1 MRGARD
7 QPRRDRA
14 RGRHRPDGR
23 DQRRPPSTD
32 RRGVARGSSTSW
44 RPGRSSAGDVPPPT
58 LVLGA
63 GLTYTALMSGRLAER
78 LPALAAASRTVG
90 SPQIRNAGTLGGN
103 LGTASPAGDTLP
115 VLAALDA
122 TVDLVSSSGE
132 RSLRLEEFITGP
144 KRTARRSDELIAS
157 VRFPAPDGPQQ
168 FLKVGTRNAMVIAA
182 VSLAAI
188 VDRPTR
194 SIRLAL
200 GAVGPTPIRAHD
212 AEAWL
217 ADRLDWE
224 MTTAPRPD
232 PARRARPAR
241 LGVGP
246 SDRRP
251 PVHRR
256 VPTARRWCA
265 GRQSRQAHVVRRPAG
280 RPLQV
285 RRPRRDRARR
295 RWRPWRGHGRR
306 SRRRISPRRER
317 PIDDGPRLVR
327 QREPPVRPARAT
339 RSARRQGSVRAG

>member
-1 MRGARD
+1 MD
-7 QPRRDRA
+7 DVPILIPRSIADA
-14 RGRHRPDGR
+14 CAALTTNPDATVLAGGT
-23 DQRRPPSTD
+23 DLMVEINAGHRRPTAVVSLGGLD
-32 RRGVARGSSTSW
+32 ELASW
-44 RPGRSSAGDVPPPT
+44 QELGGDVPPPT

-132 RSLRLEEFITGP
+132 RSLPLEEFITGP
-144 KRTARRSDELIAS
+144 KRTARRSDELISS

-194 SIRLAL
+194 SVRLAL
-200 GAVGPTPIRAHD
+200 GAVGPTTIRARD

-224 MTTAPRPD
+224 TATAPD
-232 PARRARPAR
+232 PTLLAELARRVSESA
-241 LGVGP
+241 
-246 SDRRP
+246 
-251 PVHRR
+251 
-256 VPTARRWCA
+256 
-265 GRQSRQAHVVRRPAG
+265 
-280 RPLQV
+280 
-285 RRPRRDRARR
+285 
-295 RWRPWRGHGRR
+295 
-306 SRRRISPRRER
+306 R
-317 PIDDGPRLVR
+317 PIDDH
-327 QREPPVRPARAT
+327 
-339 RSARRQGSVRAG
+339 RSTA